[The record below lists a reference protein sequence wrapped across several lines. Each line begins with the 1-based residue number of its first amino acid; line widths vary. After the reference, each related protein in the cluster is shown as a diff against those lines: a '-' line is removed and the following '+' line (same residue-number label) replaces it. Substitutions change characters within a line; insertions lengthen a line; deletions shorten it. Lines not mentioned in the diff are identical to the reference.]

1 MRRLSRLLSRSS
13 ATEIESTILESSTT
27 LDRPLLLNL
36 PIEILLNIELYLQ
49 YENVLAFSLTCK
61 KAYELFFRRHKP
73 SGKHNGREFLFL
85 RLLERELPA
94 YVSCSIHER
103 LYAWAKQKSK
113 HYQCPLCNSNKR
125 ILNGSFVVCN
135 KGCKSSFYGI
145 FESERRLMLRHAILG
160 SDFGITTRTLDHV
173 CKKSFSKR
181 ANEVTPKIVNHSLLV
196 WRTHHY
202 ATKINFRDW
211 HTIGIDQFDEAVCV
225 HSETGLRALLCAAIL
240 HAKQSSADMI
250 PSRTPKAPTP
260 TFGSW
265 VCPIL
270 FKCNQCCTDVR
281 LSMDQVSVN
290 EIIVRFDVFQDL
302 GGLQELTLAQ
312 RQVLGAKFDWRA
324 QQLDYPEKLQRLCE
338 DLEKRYYGEDSEDN
352 SISHSTVSIP
362 KDAYFLNQ
370 WTYNI
375 QPPPFDLENPV
386 NFHHDPMI
394 PQEVW
399 RGTNTIPFILR
410 DHGLLDSSRPW

>member
-13 ATEIESTILESSTT
+13 ATEVEPEILQSNTT
-27 LDRPLLLNL
+27 SGGSPILDL

-49 YENVLAFSLTCK
+49 YENALAFSLTCK
-61 KAYELFFRRHKP
+61 KAYDVFFKRHKP

-85 RLLERELPA
+85 RLLEREMPE

-103 LYAWAKQKSK
+103 LYAWAKQKPK
-113 HYQCPLCNSNKR
+113 HYQCPMCISNKR
-125 ILNGSFVVCN
+125 IFNGSFVVCN
-135 KGCKSSFYGI
+135 KSCKSSFYGI
-145 FESERRLMLRHAILG
+145 FESERRLMLRHAVLG
-160 SDFGITTRTLDHV
+160 SNFGISTRALDHV
-173 CKKSFSKR
+173 CKKSLAKR
-181 ANEVTPKIVNHSLLV
+181 ANEVTPKIVNQSLLV
-196 WRTHHY
+196 WRTHY
-202 ATKINFRDW
+202 YTAKTDFKDW

-240 HAKQSSADMI
+240 HAKQNSANMTVNSTSKALRPI
-250 PSRTPKAPTP
+250 PD
-260 TFGSW
+260 SW
-265 VCPIL
+265 MCPIL

-281 LSMDQVSVN
+281 LSMDRVSTN
-290 EIIVRFDVFQDL
+290 EVIVRFDVYQDL

-312 RQVLGAKFDWRA
+312 RQVLGAKFDWRS
-324 QQLDYPEKLQRLCE
+324 QQLEYPEKLQRLCE
-338 DLEKRYYGEDSEDN
+338 DLEKRYHSKDLEDEFTSAPG
-352 SISHSTVSIP
+352 VSIP

-375 QPPPFDLENPV
+375 QRPPFDLENPV

-399 RGTNTIPFILR
+399 RGTNTIPFLPQER
-410 DHGLLDSSRPW
+410 RLDLSRST